1 MPHQRRSIIGD
12 RSEDEKLYQLRRK
25 KMLNEDDE
33 KPSVNNQLGRILC
46 YIYGISKEGRTV
58 TENMDAATEHIKKTY
73 GIKYPW
79 VGGRIFE
86 QDGSKN
92 KAVID
97 GKEVTVMSA
106 CCYAGAPSRPEIMD
120 YAVERVRKSGP
131 NFGSAC
137 VLGLND
143 DVDRLNRAIAQ
154 YYKRAA
160 GMAHVSGF
168 LASYNVMDVLIT
180 SGKGKSVVFGDAY
193 VHRSLRHGAK
203 GADLQMYFKHN
214 DAQDFLRLVKKYG
227 EGYDNKICMIES
239 VYSIHGDICDL
250 PAFRKACDEAG
261 CILVC
266 DDAHGI
272 GACGPNS
279 GGVEDYWDMP
289 GACDYIC
296 GTFSKSCS
304 AQGGYIVSNNKTI
317 IEMMI
322 ISSGVGFATG
332 MNSFSAAYAYK
343 ALEYIKA
350 EGKAL
355 AEESDR
361 LRNYFI
367 DTLIKRFGDDIK
379 DTLFKGPSRLLSIT
393 IQNPVMAI
401 HMQEELIK
409 EGYFVCAA
417 LFPAIEAH
425 YSLIRLSIIPRIYTE
440 EMIDGFID
448 ALAVSF
454 ERCSHLEDNLNTELL
469 YSSLALSEQAA
480 ATGSAKFSSVIKEVK

>member
-12 RSEDEKLYQLRRK
+12 RSEDEKLYQMRRK
-25 KMLNEDDE
+25 KMFNEEDD
-33 KPSVNNQLGRILC
+33 KPSVSNQLGRVLC
-46 YIYGISKEGRTV
+46 YIYGIDKEGRTV
-58 TENMDAATEHIKKTY
+58 TENMDAATEHIWKTY

-79 VGGRIFE
+79 VGGRVFE
-86 QDGSKN
+86 QDAAN
-92 KAVID
+92 NQAVID
-97 GKEVTVMSA
+97 GKECVVMSA
-106 CCYAGAPSRPEIMD
+106 CCYCGVPSRPEIMD
-120 YAVERVRKSGP
+120 YAVEKVRKSGP
-131 NFGSAC
+131 NFGSFC

-143 DVDRLNRAIAQ
+143 DVDRLNKGIAQ

-160 GMAHVSGF
+160 GMTHVSGF

-214 DAQDFLRLVKKYG
+214 DAADFLRLVKKYG

-250 PAFRKACDEAG
+250 PGFRKACDEAG
-261 CILVC
+261 VILVC

-279 GGVEDYWDMP
+279 GGVEDYWDMV

-304 AQGGYIVSNNKTI
+304 AQGGFIVSNNKTI

-343 ALEYIKA
+343 ALEFIRE

-355 AEESDR
+355 ADESDR
-361 LRNYFI
+361 LRKYMLES
-367 DTLIKRFGDDIK
+367 LIKRFGEPIK
-379 DTLFKGPSRLLSIT
+379 DTLFEGPSRLLSIT
-393 IQNPVMAI
+393 IQNPMMAM
-401 HMQEELIK
+401 HLQNELIN
-409 EGYFVCAA
+409 EGYFVAVGF
-417 LFPAIEAH
+417 FPAIEAH
-425 YSLIRLSIIPRIYTE
+425 YSLIRLSIIPFVYTE
-440 EMIDGFID
+440 AIIDGFIH

-469 YSSLALSEQAA
+469 YGNLALSEAAA
-480 ATGSAKFSSVIKEVK
+480 ATGSAKFSSIIKEVK